1 MIDYPVLRPA
11 ARGGRPDIPALTG
24 LRLFAAFLGYGCPQ
38 AAAVAAAAGNPEASR
53 CLPSPRV
60 AGSGRMLQYWSPYLG

>member
-24 LRLFAAFLGYGCPQ
+24 LRLFAAFLGYGCAHRRPRRGTLKRHVVCR
-38 AAAVAAAAGNPEASR
+38 AHELPAAAGCCNI
-53 CLPSPRV
+53 
-60 AGSGRMLQYWSPYLG
+60 GRRTWDDR